1 MNKHV
6 LPLPLSIGTGPRSTE
21 AWTGSIQCSLHDT
34 TRGRSFTIWCCQH
47 FPTDWII
54 RTVCLRCR
62 FYICKCNRRT
72 HIIFI
77 FLFRMNFHTLNFT
90 ESEIKNIF
98 FNFFYLKNISV
109 KSIICTI
116 LHQVLIQFSLI
127 DTLTR
132 SKQSLQVLTVCAK
145 NILTN

>member
-1 MNKHV
+1 
-6 LPLPLSIGTGPRSTE
+6 
-21 AWTGSIQCSLHDT
+21 
-34 TRGRSFTIWCCQH
+34 
-47 FPTDWII
+47 
-54 RTVCLRCR
+54 
-62 FYICKCNRRT
+62 
-72 HIIFI
+72 
-77 FLFRMNFHTLNFT
+77 MNFHTLNFT